1 MAADQDALFLSI
13 KPRFVEMLV
22 AGTKTVELRR
32 RRPLAAQPG
41 GLVLVY
47 ASAPRMELV
56 GSARIQRVDVGAPEV
71 IWNEHQERVGLSRG
85 EFDTYYH
92 GAETATALVLRDIRP
107 RPAGAM
113 TLGELRRIWT
123 GFSPPQSYRYIDAA
137 TWAAIL

>member
-1 MAADQDALFLSI
+1 MAADRDALFLSI
-13 KPRFVEMLV
+13 KPKFVEMLV

-47 ASAPRMELV
+47 ASSPRMELV
-56 GSARIQRVDVGAPEV
+56 GSATIQRVDVGTPEA
-71 IWNEHQERVGLSRG
+71 IWYEHQDRVGLSRG
-85 EFDTYYH
+85 EFNAYYD
-92 GAETATALVLRDIRP
+92 GAEAATAIVLRDIRP

-113 TLGELRRIWT
+113 TLRELRRIWT

-137 TWAAIL
+137 SWATVL